1 MSGSVRWYRYHSVRS
16 NDKMPEL
23 PIKKNYT
30 GYQLLF
36 LVDDL
41 HLRKKITKLYVFFE
55 DMRSRKKNKDIK
67 LNDLAL

>member
-1 MSGSVRWYRYHSVRS
+1 
-16 NDKMPEL
+16 MPEL